1 MTFYIQNVTV
11 YTLFV
16 FVYKKKLKFPVKHI
30 RIQSFMWYFKSEIG
44 TIFLVKRF
52 PTLSDQVYISIRH
65 VNTIR
70 QDSKGLRLF

>member
-16 FVYKKKLKFPVKHI
+16 FVYKKVEISSKTYLCGILKAKLK
-30 RIQSFMWYFKSEIG
+30 G

-65 VNTIR
+65 VNTTR
-70 QDSKGLRLF
+70 QDSKGLKLF

>member
-1 MTFYIQNVTV
+1 M
-11 YTLFV
+11 FV
-16 FVYKKKLKFPVKHI
+16 FKALYGILKGI
-30 RIQSFMWYFKSEIG
+30 LIG